1 MGYRGAARAM
11 RDEGGTEMA
20 KKRRDVEERSVNRGR
35 KRLKRERERE
45 REGERGGKENERGRR
60 RAGEH
65 GAATACVSRLN
76 ECKPRSGGSPLDLLF
91 SSPDSL

>member
-11 RDEGGTEMA
+11 GDEGGTEMA

-45 REGERGGKENERGRR
+45 KGRERRKGARQEESR
-60 RAGEH
+60 RAR
-65 GAATACVSRLN
+65 SRHCLRV
-76 ECKPRSGGSPLDLLF
+76 EA
-91 SSPDSL
+91 